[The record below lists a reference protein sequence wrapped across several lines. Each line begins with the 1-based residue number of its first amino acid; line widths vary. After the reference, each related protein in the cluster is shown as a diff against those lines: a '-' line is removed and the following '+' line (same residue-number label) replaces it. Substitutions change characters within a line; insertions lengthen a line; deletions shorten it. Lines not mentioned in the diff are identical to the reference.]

1 MNTILLFVVP
11 PIAGAI
17 IAYSTNVIAIRMLF
31 RPLREIRVFGKIRLP
46 FTPGILPRQRKKL
59 AQSIGAMVE
68 RELVT
73 PEVLRERLA
82 QIEIGELAQ
91 TVTQFLRR
99 EDIHKEL
106 QAKGRLLLR
115 NIIMK
120 LNIFQRFFVTAAQYD
135 QTLQNKMPE
144 IIDELIIGLEKA
156 LQEERVKKK
165 LTGAIDSQVE
175 NILLSINIKSLVE
188 DRINSLDME
197 RVERII
203 LDVISNQF
211 KWIEI
216 FGGILG
222 FMIGLFQAVF
232 TYLFR

>member
-31 RPLREIRVFGKIRLP
+31 RPLYEIRVFGIKLP

-82 QIEIGELAQ
+82 RIEIGEFAAAIS
-91 TVTQFLRR
+91 QFLHR

-106 QAKGRLLLR
+106 EAKGRLLLR

-120 LNIFQRFFVTAAQYD
+120 LNTFQRFFLSAAQYD
-135 QTLQNKMPE
+135 QTLTDKMPE
-144 IIDELIIGLEKA
+144 IINDLISGLEKA
-156 LQEERVKKK
+156 LQEDKVQKK
-165 LTGAIDSQVE
+165 LLAAVDGQVE
-175 NILLSINIKSLVE
+175 NVLSSINIKSLVA
-188 DRINSLDME
+188 DRIDSLDME

-232 TYLFR
+232 TYLLR